1 MAVFVSGSCVVRGTC
16 SRLLPKLNSGGA
28 TIAAPSTTAAAPSN
42 TSSTPRRLTEFYS
55 RALTS
60 AAAGVTHSR
69 SRLTPNQ
76 SVFVAGSSGSP
87 SSFVRRATS
96 STSKTCAAKSTEDVK
111 EIDAFVLCKKTKT
124 LLPVPETLN
133 YFDLFGLPEPTFKID
148 LKALGKKHKRLQTI
162 LHPDRFSL
170 ASEDQRALSD
180 IWSPIVNE
188 AYACLKKPVRR
199 ANYLLYLAGRPLHEG
214 EEIGLDANFLA
225 EIVELNEE
233 IVEAEGPTEVAGLMT
248 HVRDH
253 LQTLF
258 DKAEVAFDV
267 DSDLDRARL
276 VTAQIRY
283 YENLKKKLVERETEF
298 GMIR

>member
-1 MAVFVSGSCVVRGTC
+1 
-16 SRLLPKLNSGGA
+16 
-28 TIAAPSTTAAAPSN
+28 
-42 TSSTPRRLTEFYS
+42 
-55 RALTS
+55 
-60 AAAGVTHSR
+60 
-69 SRLTPNQ
+69 
-76 SVFVAGSSGSP
+76 
-87 SSFVRRATS
+87 
-96 STSKTCAAKSTEDVK
+96 
-111 EIDAFVLCKKTKT
+111 VLCKKTKT

-148 LKALGKKHKRLQTI
+148 LKAL
-162 LHPDRFSL
+162 
-170 ASEDQRALSD
+170 
-180 IWSPIVNE
+180 
-188 AYACLKKPVRR
+188 
-199 ANYLLYLAGRPLHEG
+199 
-214 EEIGLDANFLA
+214 DANFLA

-233 IVEAEGPTEVAGLMT
+233 IIEAEGPTEVAGLMT